1 MQSGLVKIISFNV
14 NRVWNPIKRSK
25 ILSKL
30 KKEKA
35 QIAFLQETHMSQS
48 EHAKLQKLGFRKV
61 FSSSFK
67 SGHKRGVAILV
78 SGALAY
84 EHTPEVMDD
93 GGRINKISGRI
104 EGSVITLL
112 NVYAPPGSD
121 WLFYRQVFDL
131 MVNTSV
137 GHNMRRGL

>member
-48 EHAKLQKLGFRKV
+48 EHAKQQKLGFRKV

-67 SGHKRGVAILV
+67 SGHKRGAAVLV

-84 EHTPEVMDD
+84 EHTSEVVDD

-104 EGSVITLL
+104 EGSVILL
-112 NVYAPPGSD
+112 Y
-121 WLFYRQVFDL
+121 
-131 MVNTSV
+131 
-137 GHNMRRGL
+137 